1 MTKIK
6 EIRKSQKLT
15 QLELA
20 TLSSLSRNTILNFES
35 GKRSPKLV
43 DLMKIA
49 NALNCKVSELV
60 DGGSGINGNINTPS
74 SSRIFK
80 AQC

>member
-20 TLSSLSRNTILNFES
+20 KLSSLSRNTILNYES

-60 DGGSGINGNINTPS
+60 DGLN
-74 SSRIFK
+74 FK
-80 AQC
+80 KI

>member
-6 EIRKSQKLT
+6 QFRKSQKLT

-60 DGGSGINGNINTPS
+60 DGGEWH
-74 SSRIFK
+74 
-80 AQC
+80 

>member
-6 EIRKSQKLT
+6 QFRKSQKLT

-20 TLSSLSRNTILNFES
+20 TLSSLSRNTIINFES

-60 DGGSGINGNINTPS
+60 DEGEKI
-74 SSRIFK
+74 
-80 AQC
+80 

>member
-20 TLSSLSRNTILNFES
+20 KLSSLSRNTIINFES

-43 DLMKIA
+43 DLKKIA
-49 NALNCKVSELV
+49 NALNCNVSELV
-60 DGGSGINGNINTPS
+60 ET
-74 SSRIFK
+74 
-80 AQC
+80 